1 MKTVTASVQLLLA
14 AALISRASTADDVQ
28 IVQDSNPLLVGSD
41 LSNDFE
47 GGTLGRWYDISPGP
61 VFWQVE
67 DYSSPIE
74 TNYSAPASNNSMKYL
89 RINRGT
95 DGDSAGEAIV
105 RSPIFTVQQ
114 GDTISFSFW
123 IQSRYPYGNDLRV
136 NTISAGYFHMLIIP

>member
-14 AALISRASTADDVQ
+14 AALIGRGCTADDVET
-28 IVQDSNPLLVGSD
+28 VQDLNPLLFGSD

-67 DYSSPIE
+67 DYSS
-74 TNYSAPASNNSMKYL
+74 TNNTPAPNDGTKYL

-95 DGDSAGEAIV
+95 GADLAGEAIV
-105 RSPIFTVQQ
+105 RSPIFTVQP

-123 IQSRYPYGNDLRV
+123 IQSRYPYGNDLKV
-136 NTISAGYFHMLIIP
+136 NTISAGYFHMLITP